1 MHSRD
6 GEGNKILSK
15 VFRRRAP
22 QDALLSGA
30 VPVHACESADTGSA
44 SGQLLA
50 SGFSGLIFNLS
61 LVTHSTN
68 ISVLASFQSLEVQ
81 W

>member
-1 MHSRD
+1 MHSKD

-15 VFRRRAP
+15 LFRQRAP
-22 QDALLSGA
+22 QDALLSGSIQ
-30 VPVHACESADTGSA
+30 VHACESADTGSA
-44 SGQLLA
+44 SGRLLA
-50 SGFSGLIFNLS
+50 SSFLGLIFNLS